1 MIILFRMRPII
12 TYIFALALISLSSI
26 ASAQS
31 YMAYTLKNS
40 LLKTTPSLGGVTL
53 GKVPVSSNMFLISL
67 YNYNGYYNVIDV
79 NTNKEGYI
87 AKANLKVGKEV
98 LKSEGGLFA
107 ANGDAKGTVPDVEIF
122 NNTSRVLTLKLN
134 DSTYTVA
141 PNSKNVIALAIG
153 NCEYRAS
160 APGVMPMIGI
170 ESVEGG
176 HSYQWQFYM
185 SKK

>member
-1 MIILFRMRPII
+1 MIILFRYRPIKLYVI
-12 TYIFALALISLSSI
+12 AFVLMFLSFR

-31 YMAYTLKNS
+31 YMGYTIKNS
-40 LLKTTPSLGGVTL
+40 LLKTTPSSGGITV
-53 GKVPVSSNMFLISL
+53 GKVPVSSNIFLISL
-67 YNYNGYYNVIDV
+67 YNYSGYYNVIDV

-98 LKSEGGLFA
+98 LKSEGGLFS

-170 ESVEGG
+170 ENVEGG

>member
-1 MIILFRMRPII
+1 MNILFRVLHIKKYLLLFI
-12 TYIFALALISLSSI
+12 LVSLSSI

-31 YMAYTLKNS
+31 FMGWTVKNS
-40 LLKTTPSLGGVTL
+40 LLKVTPSLNGVTV
-53 GKVPVSSNMFLISL
+53 GKVPVASNIFLISL

-79 NTNKEGYI
+79 TTNKEGYI

-98 LKSEGGLFA
+98 LKSEGGLFS

-122 NNTSRVLTLKLN
+122 NNTSKELTLKLS
-134 DSTYTVA
+134 DSTYTIA

-170 ESVEGG
+170 ENVEGG
-176 HSYQWQFYM
+176 HSYQWQFYL

>member
-1 MIILFRMRPII
+1 MIILFRTHPII
-12 TYIFALALISLSSI
+12 RYTFALILISLSSI

-31 YMAYTLKNS
+31 YMGYTIKNS

-176 HSYQWQFYM
+176 HSYQWQFYL

>member
-1 MIILFRMRPII
+1 MLSIFKLFSVKKHLLVIIL
-12 TYIFALALISLSSI
+12 ISISSA

-31 YMAYTLKNS
+31 YLGWTVKNS
-40 LLKTTPSLGGVTL
+40 LLKATPSLSGVTVS
-53 GKVPVSSNMFLISL
+53 KVPVASNIFLISL

-79 NTNKEGYI
+79 TTNKEGYI

-98 LKSEGGLFA
+98 LKSEGGLFS

-122 NNTSRVLTLKLN
+122 NNTGKVLTLKLS
-134 DSTYTVA
+134 DSTYTIA

-170 ESVEGG
+170 ENVEGG
-176 HSYQWQFYM
+176 HSYQWQFYL